1 MARCDK
7 TMWGKKHRGIFSGN
21 ADIFYCVELHKSQQ
35 ITKGET
41 NQKYS
46 SAPSVLQKASGAW
59 GMAHPTFVSL
69 WSGPVIDGPRGK
81 MVLVEVLMLTLVV
94 GLRQRS
100 AKTEE
105 ASGREKERGLL

>member
-1 MARCDK
+1 M
-7 TMWGKKHRGIFSGN
+7 
-21 ADIFYCVELHKSQQ
+21 
-35 ITKGET
+35 
-41 NQKYS
+41 
-46 SAPSVLQKASGAW
+46 
-59 GMAHPTFVSL
+59 
-69 WSGPVIDGPRGK
+69 IDGPRGK